1 MIIVM
6 IFIMKMKHVMINTIV
21 IRIIMTMIIVTKI
34 AIIMTMM
41 QIMINVLI

>member
-1 MIIVM
+1 M

-21 IRIIMTMIIVTKI
+21 IRIIMPMIIVMKI

-41 QIMINVLI
+41 QIMINV